1 MAHASVIFFW
11 LAFLL
16 YGAAFAVFLYHL
28 FSRRSAMNSL
38 GLALVVAGV
47 ACQTAAIV
55 LRGVSAGR
63 VPVVGAYESLA
74 MVAWSIVLV
83 YLVLEL
89 FTRIKAVGLY
99 VMPIVLVLLTV
110 ALVEYKVP
118 GGLMPALRSDIVVL
132 HVIVM
137 FVAIGCLYVAGGAA
151 IIYPVSY
158 THLRAHET

>member
-63 VPVVGAYESLA
+63 VPVVGAYESLS

-99 VMPIVLVLLTV
+99 VMPIVLVLYYFISARRVNT
-110 ALVEYKVP
+110 
-118 GGLMPALRSDIVVL
+118 LRRDVQLLEQEVQRRQ
-132 HVIVM
+132 
-137 FVAIGCLYVAGGAA
+137 AGAGEAGG
-151 IIYPVSY
+151 
-158 THLRAHET
+158 E

>member
-1 MAHASVIFFW
+1 MCIRDSTPMAHASVIFFW

-28 FSRRSAMNSL
+28 FSRHSAMNSL

-63 VPVVGAYESLA
+63 VPVVGAYESLT

-99 VMPIVLVLLTV
+99 VMPLSLIHISEPTS
-110 ALVEYKVP
+110 AY
-118 GGLMPALRSDIVVL
+118 
-132 HVIVM
+132 
-137 FVAIGCLYVAGGAA
+137 
-151 IIYPVSY
+151 
-158 THLRAHET
+158 